1 MKFWIAGFFNL
12 LSRYKNI
19 FHETWKIR
27 HNTDTPER
35 TKDESAF
42 LPAHLELIETPVSIY
57 PRLITY
63 CIITFFII
71 SAIISFFGKVEI
83 FATANGK
90 LTLSGRSKEIKP
102 IENSIVKEIFVKDGD
117 VVKKG
122 SILLKLTTLGSESDT
137 QRTESSLQQARLE
150 QLRYK
155 ILDAAIEMNKLPDI
169 NFPETMGNSMT
180 DSDKSR
186 FLLLIKEQFST
197 WQNQKHQKE
206 LNIEKKRSERKV
218 IIEHINRYDKLS
230 QLERNR
236 LNDFK
241 LLLNK
246 RAISRNEFLVQED
259 KYLEA
264 HNQLRIYQAQLD
276 QIDSEISLANEEYEL
291 VTKLFRNEN
300 LSKLQE
306 VTDNIKILNVEL
318 KKNIERN
325 NSSIITAPVSGKI
338 QQLNVHT
345 EGGVV
350 TTAETLMIIVPEN
363 DILEVN
369 AFVQNKDIGFIGI
382 GQDVIIKVDAFPY
395 TRYGY
400 LTGKVKNIN
409 MDATENQQLG
419 LVFNV
424 VISIDKNS
432 ILSRYKNIHLTSG
445 MAVTAEIKTGMRS
458 VISYILS
465 PLEETLQ
472 ESLHER

>member
-12 LSRYKNI
+12 LSRYINI
-19 FHETWKIR
+19 FHETWKNR

-276 QIDSEISLANEEYEL
+276 QIDSEISL
-291 VTKLFRNEN
+291 
-300 LSKLQE
+300 
-306 VTDNIKILNVEL
+306 
-318 KKNIERN
+318 
-325 NSSIITAPVSGKI
+325 
-338 QQLNVHT
+338 
-345 EGGVV
+345 
-350 TTAETLMIIVPEN
+350 
-363 DILEVN
+363 
-369 AFVQNKDIGFIGI
+369 
-382 GQDVIIKVDAFPY
+382 
-395 TRYGY
+395 
-400 LTGKVKNIN
+400 
-409 MDATENQQLG
+409 
-419 LVFNV
+419 
-424 VISIDKNS
+424 
-432 ILSRYKNIHLTSG
+432 
-445 MAVTAEIKTGMRS
+445 
-458 VISYILS
+458 
-465 PLEETLQ
+465 
-472 ESLHER
+472 

>member
-424 VISIDKNS
+424 VISIDKNN
-432 ILSRYKNIHLTSG
+432 ILSRHKNIHLTSG